1 MGTSPFSH
9 ERVYAALT
17 APPTPTDQRPDAPSW
32 WEASVVVIT
41 AIAAAAC
48 AVLLYSLTP
57 PAAMIWLLAASG
69 WLLLI
74 LGAVWLVLTIV
85 GWVRYRAWKLSSI
98 AVVVVAATVVL
109 AGMSVPFTVGFAMSK
124 SSLAEVAEDCT
135 APGGDRIGV
144 YVFEGLKAAD
154 GGCLIYV
161 EGGVVDQVGFAYLP
175 GGAPRLGPPAGEQ
188 EIGYA
193 ELDGDWYTF
202 LRRF

>member
-17 APPTPTDQRPDAPSW
+17 APSTPADQRRDPPAW

-41 AIAAAAC
+41 AVAAAAC

-57 PAAMIWLLAASG
+57 PSAMIWLLAVSG

-74 LGAVWLVLTIV
+74 LGAVWLVLTII
-85 GWVRYRAWKLSSI
+85 GWVRYRAWKLSSL
-98 AVVVVAATVVL
+98 AVIVVAVTALL
-109 AGMSVPFTVGFAMSK
+109 AGVSAPFTVGFALSK
-124 SSLAEVAEDCT
+124 GELAEVASDCT
-135 APGGDRIGV
+135 APVGGRVEV
-144 YVFEGLKAAD
+144 YVFEGLKAVD

-175 GGAPRLGPPAGEQ
+175 DGAPRLGPSAGEQ